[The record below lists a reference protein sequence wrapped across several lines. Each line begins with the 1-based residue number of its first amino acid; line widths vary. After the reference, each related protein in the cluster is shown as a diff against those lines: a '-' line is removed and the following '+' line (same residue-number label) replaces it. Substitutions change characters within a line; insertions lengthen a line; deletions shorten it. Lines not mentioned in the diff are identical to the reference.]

1 MGSTAHDA
9 QFNRTTIYI
18 SLGLAVALVLGV
30 LVGARVF
37 FNRVALQPVAMTQVP
52 APEASSAECTSLID
66 ALPSTLA
73 DLKRAELAEPAPE
86 GAAAWQASSTER
98 ITLRCGVDAPAQY
111 TPYSQPED
119 IDGARWLRV
128 NDATPGSTLTTWFTV
143 DRSPVLAVT
152 ADVEQL
158 RSGAAP
164 VSGIDTAALTGPA
177 PEQRPAPLADL
188 AGAGGGGSDGGV
200 GAAGAAGCD
209 SLLAAAPDSIAEGY
223 TRVDAVSEQTVAWSA
238 EGQDA
243 IVLRCGVAAPE
254 NYGPGARLDQVNG
267 VPWFEDVKLAN
278 GTTASTWYA
287 MGRDVQVA
295 ASLPQAESNE
305 AITNLTNLI
314 AEHTGQA

>member
-9 QFNRTTIYI
+9 QFNRTTIYV

-37 FNRVALQPVAMTQVP
+37 FNRVALQPVAMTQLP

-73 DLKRAELAEPAPE
+73 SLKRAELAEPAPE

-111 TPYSQPED
+111 TSYAQTED

-128 NDATPGSTLTTWFTV
+128 NDVTPGSTLATWFTV

-152 ADVEQL
+152 ADTQQL
-158 RSGAAP
+158 RDGTAP

-177 PEQRPAPLADL
+177 PEQHPAPLADL
-188 AGAGGGGSDGGV
+188 AAGGD
-200 GAAGAAGCD
+200 AAGADGADGAGACD

-238 EGQDA
+238 AGQDA
-243 IVLRCGVAAPE
+243 IVLRCGVADPE
-254 NYGPGARLDQVNG
+254 NYGPGARLDQING

-278 GTTASTWYA
+278 GTTASTWFA

-314 AEHTGQA
+314 AEHTAQA

>member
-73 DLKRAELAEPAPE
+73 DLKRAELAKPAPE

-98 ITLRCGVDAPAQY
+98 ITLRCGVEAPAQY
-111 TPYSQPED
+111 TPYAQTED
-119 IDGARWLRV
+119 IDDARWLRV
-128 NDATPGSTLTTWFTV
+128 NDATPGSTLATWFTV

-152 ADVEQL
+152 ADTQQL
-158 RSGAAP
+158 RDGTAP
-164 VSGIDTAALTGPA
+164 VAGIDTAALTGPA
-177 PEQRPAPLADL
+177 PEQHPAPLADL
-188 AGAGGGGSDGGV
+188 AAGGG
-200 GAAGAAGCD
+200 AGAASCG
-209 SLLAAAPDSIAEGY
+209 SLLAAAPDSISDGY

-243 IVLRCGVAAPE
+243 IVLRCGVADPE
-254 NYGPGARLDQVNG
+254 NYGPGARLDQING

-314 AEHTGQA
+314 AEYTAQA

>member
-37 FNRVALQPVAMTQVP
+37 FNRVALQPVAMTELP

-111 TPYSQPED
+111 TPYAQTED

-128 NDATPGSTLTTWFTV
+128 NDATPGSTLATWFTV

-152 ADVEQL
+152 ADTQQL
-158 RSGAAP
+158 RDGTAP
-164 VSGIDTAALTGPA
+164 VAGIDTAALTGPA
-177 PEQRPAPLADL
+177 PEQHPAPLADL
-188 AGAGGGGSDGGV
+188 AAGGG
-200 GAAGAAGCD
+200 AGAASCG
-209 SLLAAAPDSIAEGY
+209 SLLAAAPDSISDGY

-243 IVLRCGVAAPE
+243 IVLRCGVADPE
-254 NYGPGARLDQVNG
+254 NYGPGARLDQING

-305 AITNLTNLI
+305 AITNLTNLV

>member
-9 QFNRTTIYI
+9 QFNRTTIYV

-37 FNRVALQPVAMTQVP
+37 FNRVALQPVAMTQLP

-73 DLKRAELAEPAPE
+73 NLKRAELAEPAPE

-111 TPYSQPED
+111 TPYAQTED

-128 NDATPGSTLTTWFTV
+128 NDATPGSTLATWFTV

-152 ADVEQL
+152 ADTQQL
-158 RSGAAP
+158 RDGTAP

-188 AGAGGGGSDGGV
+188 AAGDSSK
-200 GAAGAAGCD
+200 CD
-209 SLLAAAPDSIAEGY
+209 SLLAAAPESIAEGY

-238 EGQDA
+238 AGQDS
-243 IVLRCGVAAPE
+243 IVLRCGVADPA
-254 NYGPGARLDQVNG
+254 NYGPGARLDQING

-314 AEHTGQA
+314 AEHTAQA

>member
-73 DLKRAELAEPAPE
+73 DLKRAELAKPAPE

-98 ITLRCGVDAPAQY
+98 ITLRCGVEAPAQY
-111 TPYSQPED
+111 TPYAQTED
-119 IDGARWLRV
+119 IDDARWLRV
-128 NDATPGSTLTTWFTV
+128 NDATPGSTLATWFTV

-164 VSGIDTAALTGPA
+164 VAGIDTSALNGPA
-177 PEQRPAPLADL
+177 PEQHPAPLADL
-188 AGAGGGGSDGGV
+188 A
-200 GAAGAAGCD
+200 AAGDAGTCD
-209 SLLAAAPDSIAEGY
+209 SLLYAAPDSIAEGY

-243 IVLRCGVAAPE
+243 IVLRCGVADPE
-254 NYGPGARLDQVNG
+254 NYGPGARLDQING

>member
-9 QFNRTTIYI
+9 QFNRTTIYV

-37 FNRVALQPVAMTQVP
+37 FNRVALQPVAMTQLP
-52 APEASSAECTSLID
+52 APEASSSECTSLID

-119 IDGARWLRV
+119 VDGARWLRV
-128 NDATPGSTLTTWFTV
+128 NDATPGSTLATWFTV

-152 ADVEQL
+152 ADTQQL
-158 RSGAAP
+158 RDGTAP
-164 VSGIDTAALTGPA
+164 VAGIDTSALTGPA
-177 PEQRPAPLADL
+177 PEQHPAPLADL
-188 AGAGGGGSDGGV
+188 AAGGG
-200 GAAGAAGCD
+200 AGAASCN
-209 SLLAAAPDSIAEGY
+209 SLLAAAPDSIADGY

-305 AITNLTNLI
+305 AITNLTNLV
-314 AEHTGQA
+314 AEHTGEA

>member
-9 QFNRTTIYI
+9 QFNRTTIYV

-37 FNRVALQPVAMTQVP
+37 FNRVALQPVAMTEVP
-52 APEASSAECTSLID
+52 APEASSSECTSLID
-66 ALPSTLA
+66 ALPPTLA
-73 DLKRAELAEPAPE
+73 SLERAELAEPAPE

-111 TPYSQPED
+111 TPYAQTED

-128 NDATPGSTLTTWFTV
+128 NDATPGSTLATWFTV

-152 ADVEQL
+152 ADTQQL
-158 RSGAAP
+158 RDGTAP
-164 VSGIDTAALTGPA
+164 VEGLDTAALTGPA

-188 AGAGGGGSDGGV
+188 AAGADAGSDACG
-200 GAAGAAGCD
+200 
-209 SLLAAAPDSIAEGY
+209 SLLAAAPESIAEGY

-238 EGQDA
+238 AGQDA
-243 IVLRCGVAAPE
+243 IVLRCGVADPE
-254 NYGPGARLDQVNG
+254 NYGPGARLDQING

-295 ASLPQAESNE
+295 ASLPQVESNE

-314 AEHTGQA
+314 AEHTAQA

>member
-9 QFNRTTIYI
+9 QFNRTTIYV

-37 FNRVALQPVAMTQVP
+37 FNRVALQPVAMTQLP

-73 DLKRAELAEPAPE
+73 NLKRAELAEPAPE

-111 TPYSQPED
+111 TPYAQTED

-128 NDATPGSTLTTWFTV
+128 NDATPGSTLATWFTV

-152 ADVEQL
+152 ADTQQL
-158 RSGAAP
+158 RDGTAP
-164 VSGIDTAALTGPA
+164 VAGLDTAALTGPA

-188 AGAGGGGSDGGV
+188 T
-200 GAAGAAGCD
+200 AAGDSSKCD
-209 SLLAAAPDSIAEGY
+209 NLLAAAPESIAENY
-223 TRVDAVSEQTVAWSA
+223 TRVDAVSEQTVVWSA
-238 EGQDA
+238 TGQDA
-243 IVLRCGVAAPE
+243 IVLRCGVADPA
-254 NYGPGARLDQVNG
+254 NYGPGARLDQING

-314 AEHTGQA
+314 AEHTAQA

>member
-9 QFNRTTIYI
+9 QFNRTTIYV

-37 FNRVALQPVAMTQVP
+37 FNRVALQPVAMTQLP

-73 DLKRAELAEPAPE
+73 SLKRAELAEPAPE

-111 TPYSQPED
+111 TPYAQTED

-128 NDATPGSTLTTWFTV
+128 NDATPGSTLATWFTV

-152 ADVEQL
+152 ADTQQL
-158 RSGAAP
+158 RDGTAP
-164 VSGIDTAALTGPA
+164 VEGLDTAALTGPA

-188 AGAGGGGSDGGV
+188 ATAGDPGK
-200 GAAGAAGCD
+200 CD
-209 SLLAAAPDSIAEGY
+209 SLLAAAPESIAEGY

-238 EGQDA
+238 AGQDA
-243 IVLRCGVAAPE
+243 IVLRCGVADPA
-254 NYGPGARLDQVNG
+254 NYGPGARLDQING

-278 GTTASTWYA
+278 GTTASTWFA

-314 AEHTGQA
+314 AEHTAQA

>member
-73 DLKRAELAEPAPE
+73 DLKRAELAKPAPE

-98 ITLRCGVDAPAQY
+98 ITLRCGVEAPAQY
-111 TPYSQPED
+111 TPYAQTED
-119 IDGARWLRV
+119 IDDARWLRV
-128 NDATPGSTLTTWFTV
+128 NDATPGSTLATWFTV

-164 VSGIDTAALTGPA
+164 VAGIDTSALNGPA
-177 PEQRPAPLADL
+177 PEQHPAPLADL
-188 AGAGGGGSDGGV
+188 A
-200 GAAGAAGCD
+200 AAGSNTGACD
-209 SLLAAAPDSIAEGY
+209 SLLAAAPESIAEGY

-238 EGQDA
+238 AGQDA
-243 IVLRCGVAAPE
+243 IVLRCGVADPE

-305 AITNLTNLI
+305 AITNLTNLV

>member
-73 DLKRAELAEPAPE
+73 NLKRAELAEPAPE

-111 TPYSQPED
+111 TPYAQTED

-128 NDATPGSTLTTWFTV
+128 NDATPGSTLATWFTV

-152 ADVEQL
+152 ADTQQL
-158 RSGAAP
+158 RDGTAP
-164 VSGIDTAALTGPA
+164 VAGIDTSALTGPA
-177 PEQRPAPLADL
+177 PEQHPAPLADL
-188 AGAGGGGSDGGV
+188 AAGGG
-200 GAAGAAGCD
+200 AGAASCG
-209 SLLAAAPDSIAEGY
+209 SLLAAAPDSISDGY

-243 IVLRCGVAAPE
+243 IVLRCGVADPE
-254 NYGPGARLDQVNG
+254 NYGPGARLDQING

-305 AITNLTNLI
+305 AITNLTNLV

>member
-9 QFNRTTIYI
+9 QFNRTTIYV

-37 FNRVALQPVAMTQVP
+37 FNRVALQPVAMTEVP
-52 APEASSAECTSLID
+52 APEASSAECASLID

-73 DLKRAELAEPAPE
+73 NLERAELAEPAPE

-111 TPYSQPED
+111 TPYAQTED

-128 NDATPGSTLTTWFTV
+128 NDATPGSTLATWFTV

-152 ADVEQL
+152 ADTQQL
-158 RSGAAP
+158 RDGTAP
-164 VSGIDTAALTGPA
+164 VEGLDTAALTGPA

-188 AGAGGGGSDGGV
+188 A
-200 GAAGAAGCD
+200 AGADAGFDACG
-209 SLLAAAPDSIAEGY
+209 SLLAAAPESIAEGY

-238 EGQDA
+238 AGQDA
-243 IVLRCGVAAPE
+243 IVLRCGVADPE
-254 NYGPGARLDQVNG
+254 NYGPGARLDQING

-314 AEHTGQA
+314 AEHTAQA

>member
-1 MGSTAHDA
+1 MGSTAHNA
-9 QFNRTTIYI
+9 QFNRTTIYV

-37 FNRVALQPVAMTQVP
+37 FDRVALQPVAMTQLP

-66 ALPSTLA
+66 GLPSTLA

-111 TPYSQPED
+111 TPYAHTED
-119 IDGARWLRV
+119 IDGTRWLRV
-128 NDATPGSTLTTWFTV
+128 NDATPGSTLATWFTV

-152 ADVEQL
+152 ADTQQL
-158 RSGAAP
+158 RDGAAP
-164 VSGIDTAALTGPA
+164 VAGIDTAALTGPA
-177 PEQRPAPLADL
+177 PEQHPAPLADL
-188 AGAGGGGSDGGV
+188 VATDDEAK
-200 GAAGAAGCD
+200 CD
-209 SLLAAAPDSIAEGY
+209 SLLAAAPDSIADGY
-223 TRVDAVSEQTVAWSA
+223 TRADAVSEQTVAWSA

-254 NYGPGARLDQVNG
+254 NYGPGARLDQING

>member
-52 APEASSAECTSLID
+52 APKASSAECTSLID

-128 NDATPGSTLTTWFTV
+128 NDATPGSTLATWFTV

-152 ADVEQL
+152 ADTQQL
-158 RSGAAP
+158 RDGAAP
-164 VSGIDTAALTGPA
+164 VAGIDTSALTGPA
-177 PEQRPAPLADL
+177 PEQHPAPLADL
-188 AGAGGGGSDGGV
+188 AAGGGAGGTG
-200 GAAGAAGCD
+200 AGAASCD
-209 SLLAAAPDSIAEGY
+209 RLLAAAPDSIAEGY
-223 TRVDAVSEQTVAWSA
+223 TRVDAVSERTVAWSA

-243 IVLRCGVAAPE
+243 IVLRCGVADPE

-267 VPWFEDVKLAN
+267 VPWFEDVKLVN

>member
-9 QFNRTTIYI
+9 QFNRTTIYV

-37 FNRVALQPVAMTQVP
+37 FNRVALQPVAMTQLP
-52 APEASSAECTSLID
+52 APEASSSECTSLID

-119 IDGARWLRV
+119 VDGARWLRV
-128 NDATPGSTLTTWFTV
+128 NDATPGSTLATWFTV

-152 ADVEQL
+152 ADTQQL
-158 RSGAAP
+158 RDGTAP
-164 VSGIDTAALTGPA
+164 VAGIDTSALTGPA
-177 PEQRPAPLADL
+177 PEQHPAPLADL
-188 AGAGGGGSDGGV
+188 AAGGG
-200 GAAGAAGCD
+200 AGAASCN
-209 SLLAAAPDSIAEGY
+209 SLLAAAPDSIADGY

-254 NYGPGARLDQVNG
+254 NYGPGARLDQING

>member
-37 FNRVALQPVAMTQVP
+37 FNRVALQPVAMTEVP
-52 APEASSAECTSLID
+52 APEAASAECTSLID

-111 TPYSQPED
+111 TPYAQTED

-128 NDATPGSTLTTWFTV
+128 NDATPGSTLATWFTV

-152 ADVEQL
+152 ADTQQL
-158 RSGAAP
+158 RDGTAP

-177 PEQRPAPLADL
+177 PEQHPAPLADL
-188 AGAGGGGSDGGV
+188 AASDSSK
-200 GAAGAAGCD
+200 CD

-238 EGQDA
+238 AGQDA
-243 IVLRCGVAAPE
+243 IVLRCGVADPE
-254 NYGPGARLDQVNG
+254 NYGPGARLDQING

-314 AEHTGQA
+314 AEHTAQA

>member
-9 QFNRTTIYI
+9 QFNRTTIYV

-37 FNRVALQPVAMTQVP
+37 FNRVALQPVAMSQVP
-52 APEASSAECTSLID
+52 APEASSQECTSLID
-66 ALPSTLA
+66 ALPATLA
-73 DLKRAELAEPAPE
+73 GLKRAELAEPAPD

-119 IDGARWLRV
+119 VDGARWLRV
-128 NDATPGSTLTTWFTV
+128 NDATPGSPLATWFTV
-143 DRSPVLAVT
+143 DRSPVIAVT
-152 ADVEQL
+152 ADAQQL
-158 RSGAAP
+158 RDGTAP
-164 VSGIDTAALTGPA
+164 VAGIDTSALTGPA
-177 PEQRPAPLADL
+177 PEQHPAPLADL
-188 AGAGGGGSDGGV
+188 AAGAG
-200 GAAGAAGCD
+200 AGAASCD
-209 SLLAAAPDSIAEGY
+209 SLLDAAPDSIAEGY

-243 IVLRCGVAAPE
+243 IVLRCGVADPE
-254 NYGPGARLDQVNG
+254 NYGPGARLDQING

-287 MGRDVQVA
+287 MGRDVPVA

-305 AITNLTNLI
+305 AITNLTNLV
-314 AEHTGQA
+314 AEHTGEA

>member
-9 QFNRTTIYI
+9 QFNRTTIYV

-37 FNRVALQPVAMTQVP
+37 FNRVALQPVAMSQVP
-52 APEASSAECTSLID
+52 APEASSQECTSLID
-66 ALPSTLA
+66 ALPATLA
-73 DLKRAELAEPAPE
+73 GLKRAELAEPAPE

-128 NDATPGSTLTTWFTV
+128 NDATPGSTLATWFTV

-152 ADVEQL
+152 ADTQQL
-158 RSGAAP
+158 RDGTAP
-164 VSGIDTAALTGPA
+164 VAGIDTAALTGPA
-177 PEQRPAPLADL
+177 PEQHPAPLADL
-188 AGAGGGGSDGGV
+188 AAGGG
-200 GAAGAAGCD
+200 AGAASCG
-209 SLLAAAPDSIAEGY
+209 SLLAAAPDSISDGY

-243 IVLRCGVAAPE
+243 IVLRCGVADPE
-254 NYGPGARLDQVNG
+254 NYGPGARLDQING

-305 AITNLTNLI
+305 AITNLTNLV

>member
-37 FNRVALQPVAMTQVP
+37 FNRVALQPVAMTQLP

-73 DLKRAELAEPAPE
+73 NLKRAELAEPAPE

-111 TPYSQPED
+111 TPYAQTED

-128 NDATPGSTLTTWFTV
+128 NDATPGSTLATWFTV

-152 ADVEQL
+152 ADTQQL
-158 RSGAAP
+158 RDGTAP
-164 VSGIDTAALTGPA
+164 VAGIDTAALTGPA

-188 AGAGGGGSDGGV
+188 TAGPNAGS
-200 GAAGAAGCD
+200 GACD
-209 SLLAAAPDSIAEGY
+209 SLLAAAPESIAENY

-238 EGQDA
+238 AGQDA
-243 IVLRCGVAAPE
+243 IVLRCGVADPE
-254 NYGPGARLDQVNG
+254 NYGPGARLDQING

-314 AEHTGQA
+314 AEHTAQA

>member
-9 QFNRTTIYI
+9 QFNRTTIYV

-37 FNRVALQPVAMTQVP
+37 FNRVALQPVAMTQLP

-111 TPYSQPED
+111 TPYAQTED

-128 NDATPGSTLTTWFTV
+128 NDATPGSTLATWFTV

-152 ADVEQL
+152 ADTQQL
-158 RSGAAP
+158 RDGTAP
-164 VSGIDTAALTGPA
+164 VSGIDTAALT
-177 PEQRPAPLADL
+177 L
-188 AGAGGGGSDGGV
+188 
-200 GAAGAAGCD
+200 
-209 SLLAAAPDSIAEGY
+209 SLIH
-223 TRVDAVSEQTVAWSA
+223 
-238 EGQDA
+238 
-243 IVLRCGVAAPE
+243 I
-254 NYGPGARLDQVNG
+254 
-267 VPWFEDVKLAN
+267 
-278 GTTASTWYA
+278 
-287 MGRDVQVA
+287 
-295 ASLPQAESNE
+295 
-305 AITNLTNLI
+305 
-314 AEHTGQA
+314 

>member
-73 DLKRAELAEPAPE
+73 DLKRAELAKPAPE

-128 NDATPGSTLTTWFTV
+128 NDATPGSTLATWFTV

-152 ADVEQL
+152 ADTQQL
-158 RSGAAP
+158 RDGTAP
-164 VSGIDTAALTGPA
+164 VAGIDTAALTGPA
-177 PEQRPAPLADL
+177 PEQHPAPLADL
-188 AGAGGGGSDGGV
+188 AAGGG
-200 GAAGAAGCD
+200 AGAASCN
-209 SLLAAAPDSIAEGY
+209 SLLAAAPDSIADGY

-243 IVLRCGVAAPE
+243 IVLRCGVADPE
-254 NYGPGARLDQVNG
+254 NYGPGARLDQING

-305 AITNLTNLI
+305 AITNLTNLV

>member
-9 QFNRTTIYI
+9 QFNRTTIYV

-37 FNRVALQPVAMTQVP
+37 FNRVALQPVAMSQVP
-52 APEASSAECTSLID
+52 APEASSQECTSLID
-66 ALPSTLA
+66 ALPATLA
-73 DLKRAELAEPAPE
+73 GLKRAELAEPAPE

-128 NDATPGSTLTTWFTV
+128 NDATPGSTLATWFTV

-152 ADVEQL
+152 ADTQQL
-158 RSGAAP
+158 RDGTAP
-164 VSGIDTAALTGPA
+164 VAGIDTAALTGPA
-177 PEQRPAPLADL
+177 PEQHPAPLADL
-188 AGAGGGGSDGGV
+188 AAGGG
-200 GAAGAAGCD
+200 AGAASCG
-209 SLLAAAPDSIAEGY
+209 SLLAAAPHSISDGY

-243 IVLRCGVAAPE
+243 IVLRCGVADPE
-254 NYGPGARLDQVNG
+254 NYGPGARLDQING

>member
-1 MGSTAHDA
+1 M
-9 QFNRTTIYI
+9 
-18 SLGLAVALVLGV
+18 
-30 LVGARVF
+30 
-37 FNRVALQPVAMTQVP
+37 
-52 APEASSAECTSLID
+52 E
-66 ALPSTLA
+66 
-73 DLKRAELAEPAPE
+73 
-86 GAAAWQASSTER
+86 
-98 ITLRCGVDAPAQY
+98 APAQY
-111 TPYSQPED
+111 TPYAQTED
-119 IDGARWLRV
+119 IDDARWLRV
-128 NDATPGSTLTTWFTV
+128 NDATPGSTLATWFTV

-164 VSGIDTAALTGPA
+164 VAGIDTSALNGPA
-177 PEQRPAPLADL
+177 PEQHPAPLADL
-188 AGAGGGGSDGGV
+188 AAGGG
-200 GAAGAAGCD
+200 AGAASCN
-209 SLLAAAPDSIAEGY
+209 SLLAAAPDSIADGY

-305 AITNLTNLI
+305 AITNLTNLV
-314 AEHTGQA
+314 AEHTGEA

>member
-9 QFNRTTIYI
+9 QFNRTTIYV

-73 DLKRAELAEPAPE
+73 DLKRAELAKPAPE

-98 ITLRCGVDAPAQY
+98 ITLRCGVEAPAQY
-111 TPYSQPED
+111 TPYAQTED
-119 IDGARWLRV
+119 IDDARWLRV
-128 NDATPGSTLTTWFTV
+128 NDATPGSTLATWFTV

-152 ADVEQL
+152 ADTQQL

-164 VSGIDTAALTGPA
+164 VAGIDTSALTGPA
-177 PEQRPAPLADL
+177 PEQHPAPLADL
-188 AGAGGGGSDGGV
+188 AAGGG
-200 GAAGAAGCD
+200 AGAASCN
-209 SLLAAAPDSIAEGY
+209 SLLAAAPDSIADGY

-305 AITNLTNLI
+305 AITNLTNLV
-314 AEHTGQA
+314 AEHTGEA

>member
-9 QFNRTTIYI
+9 QFNRTTIYV

-37 FNRVALQPVAMTQVP
+37 FNRVALQPVAMSQVP
-52 APEASSAECTSLID
+52 APEASSQECTSLID
-66 ALPSTLA
+66 ALPATLA

-119 IDGARWLRV
+119 VDGARWLRV
-128 NDATPGSTLTTWFTV
+128 NDATPGSTLATWFTV

-152 ADVEQL
+152 ADTQQL
-158 RSGAAP
+158 LDGTAP
-164 VSGIDTAALTGPA
+164 VAGIDTSALTGPA
-177 PEQRPAPLADL
+177 PEQHPAPLADL
-188 AGAGGGGSDGGV
+188 AAGGG
-200 GAAGAAGCD
+200 AGAASCN
-209 SLLAAAPDSIAEGY
+209 SLLAAAPDSIADGY

-305 AITNLTNLI
+305 AITNLTNLV
-314 AEHTGQA
+314 AEHTGEA

>member
-9 QFNRTTIYI
+9 QFNRTTIYV

-30 LVGARVF
+30 LVGARMF
-37 FNRVALQPVAMTQVP
+37 FNRVALQPVAMTQLP

-73 DLKRAELAEPAPE
+73 NLKRAELAEPAPE

-111 TPYSQPED
+111 TPYAQTED
-119 IDGARWLRV
+119 IDGTRWLRV
-128 NDATPGSTLTTWFTV
+128 NDATPGSTLATWFTV

-152 ADVEQL
+152 ANTQQL
-158 RSGAAP
+158 RDGTAP
-164 VSGIDTAALTGPA
+164 VAGIDTAALTGPA
-177 PEQRPAPLADL
+177 PEQHPAPLADL
-188 AGAGGGGSDGGV
+188 AAGGDAAGADGAGGPCG
-200 GAAGAAGCD
+200 
-209 SLLAAAPDSIAEGY
+209 SLLAAAPESIAEGY

-238 EGQDA
+238 AGQDA
-243 IVLRCGVAAPE
+243 IVLRCGVADPA
-254 NYGPGARLDQVNG
+254 NYGPGARLDQING

-295 ASLPQAESNE
+295 VSLPQAESNE

-314 AEHTGQA
+314 AEHTAQA

>member
-9 QFNRTTIYI
+9 QFNRTTIYV

-37 FNRVALQPVAMTQVP
+37 FNRVALQPVAMTQLP
-52 APEASSAECTSLID
+52 APEASSSECTSLID
-66 ALPSTLA
+66 ALPATLA
-73 DLKRAELAEPAPE
+73 DLKRAELAKPAPE

-111 TPYSQPED
+111 TPYAQTED

-128 NDATPGSTLTTWFTV
+128 NDATPGSTLATWFTV

-152 ADVEQL
+152 ADTQQL

-164 VSGIDTAALTGPA
+164 VAGIDTSALTGPA
-177 PEQRPAPLADL
+177 PEQHPAPLADL
-188 AGAGGGGSDGGV
+188 AAGGG
-200 GAAGAAGCD
+200 AGAASCN
-209 SLLAAAPDSIAEGY
+209 SLLAAAPDSIADGY

-305 AITNLTNLI
+305 AITNLTNLV
-314 AEHTGQA
+314 AEHTGEA